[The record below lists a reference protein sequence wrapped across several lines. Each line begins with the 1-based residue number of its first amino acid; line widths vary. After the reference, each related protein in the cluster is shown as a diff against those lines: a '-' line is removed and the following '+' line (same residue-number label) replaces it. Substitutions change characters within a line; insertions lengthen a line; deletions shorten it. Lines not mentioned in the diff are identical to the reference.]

1 MKWDLL
7 EKTELRIEQIILDDA
22 NLTDIAAAVA
32 DELELR
38 RDEVIVI
45 DARVACWR

>member
-22 NLTDIAAAVA
+22 NLTDIAAAVPTNSSFA
-32 DELELR
+32 
-38 RDEVIVI
+38 VTK
-45 DARVACWR
+45 